1 MELPFFRLTPF
12 PALLIRVEAAV
23 NAQYAFAA
31 SRAVHSAAAY
41 ELNRAVQ

>member
-1 MELPFFRLTPF
+1 MELPFFRFTPF
-12 PALLIRVEAAV
+12 SAQLIRMEVAV

-41 ELNRAVQ
+41 E